1 MRHPQIVMPHHQI
14 GAAMVNQNHQI
25 VIDTLQR
32 VSMIEE
38 AQVAVAAAAEA
49 IVTVIHLETIM
60 TEKKLHMMLLVQAT
74 TAALVM
80 VTQHPATVVL
90 PQKEMVT
97 ACQEVAVLAT
107 VAVAIHLVGIHL
119 VVIHLVAKLK
129 KEVSAIPQV
138 TQHQE
143 TKALIVITN

>member
-1 MRHPQIVMPHHQI
+1 
-14 GAAMVNQNHQI
+14 
-25 VIDTLQR
+25 
-32 VSMIEE
+32 MIEE
-38 AQVAVAAAAEA
+38 AQVAVAAAVEA

-60 TEKKLHMMLLVQAT
+60 TEKTLHMMFLVQAT

-90 PQKEMVT
+90 SQKEMVT

-107 VAVAIHLVGIHL
+107 VAVATHLVGIHLVGIHL

-129 KEVSAIPQV
+129 MEASAIPQV

-143 TKALIVITN
+143 TKALIAITN